1 MWIVCNVTMQP
12 ILTSANTMPPTTH
25 NCPQCGNLLPLNFRH
40 SKLAVCE
47 SCGSTIFLE
56 DDAVRL
62 AGKSAVLAEMPS
74 LLQLHVPFSYKER
87 SYTPVGHVR
96 YRYQGGFW
104 DEWWVLDGQGEGRWV
119 SVDEGDFAF
128 EVPMKWSLPFPDIRE
143 AQVGKPVKRG
153 NQVWEITEK
162 GLCNCEGIKGEL
174 PERIL
179 PGERMGYLHLS
190 ANNGVLVTLEYPF
203 QNGDPVA
210 YQGVW
215 IDPFEITVDA

>member
-1 MWIVCNVTMQP
+1 MLP
-12 ILTSANTMPPTTH
+12 LTTH
-25 NCPQCGNLLPLNFRH
+25 HCPQCGTPLPSHFRH
-40 SKLAVCE
+40 SKLVVCE

-62 AGKSAVLAEMPS
+62 AGKASVLADLPS
-74 LLQLHVPFSYKER
+74 LLQMHVPFRYQGKT
-87 SYTPVGHVR
+87 YTPVGQVR

-104 DEWWVLDGQGEGRWV
+104 DEWWVLDAGGEGRWV

-128 EVPMKWSLPFPDIRE
+128 EVPIHWPSPFPDIRE

-153 NQVWEITEK
+153 VQVWEITEK
-162 GLCNCEGIKGEL
+162 NVCSCEGVRGEL

-190 ANNGVLVTLEYPF
+190 ANNGVLVTLEYPLE
-203 QNGDPVA
+203 GEPVA
-210 YQGVW
+210 YQGQWV
-215 IDPFEITVDA
+215 DPFEIVVDA